1 MSTTVWSSTAGT
13 TVTQS
18 LADQAETSATNAA
31 ASATQAATSAA
42 QAAASATN
50 AATSAAAGLAKV
62 SSNDTTAAVLS
73 SKIVGEGSTLT
84 VTETNDGSNE
94 TLTLSTTG
102 LQAADATLTALSG
115 LTVSADQMI
124 FATGSDAFAT
134 TGLTSAGRALLDDND
149 AAAQRTTLGL
159 GTAATSASPAFL
171 ASASP
176 TVSSGTLT
184 LTSSGLTF
192 SDGTTQTTASSGG
205 GGGSSLTIADEG
217 SDLSTAATKIDFVG
231 AGVTASGTG
240 ANKTVTIPGGT
251 SGITVQDEGSA
262 LSTLGTTLNF
272 VGSGVTAS
280 GNGATKTITIS
291 SGGGGSGNFV
301 PVTGGTFTGNL
312 GIEKNGATTL
322 TLTRTNSASNFA
334 EIEAAGSNGEQ
345 LTIKSNVSN
354 QTGGFTA
361 FDVGGSERMRLDSS
375 GNLGIG
381 TSSPNFKL
389 DVHGPD
395 LGQTSGDTT
404 DLLQIYSN
412 NGNASYLNFQVIRT
426 ANGTNWTSAGTRIQQ
441 VIDTTKQGYIQF
453 NGDGNNSGVS
463 FGSNATES
471 MRIDSSGNVGIGTSS
486 PDVKFQVQT
495 STNANIAIV
504 SGTTGVSAID
514 FGDSDDRNAGLIQ
527 NLNTDNAM
535 TFRTS
540 GAGEDMRINSAGH
553 VLIGTTSST
562 TDLAYDRKLKISG
575 SGPALILEETDT
587 SQMYTISTLGGSLII
602 RDATNTAGRVT
613 IDSSGNVG
621 IGTSNP
627 SFGNSNLKV
636 TRGITAING
645 SSTSPYFQLY
655 NNNAGTDQKT
665 WRIGGIPSGDLTF
678 ETVNDAYSAS
688 ISRMLI
694 ASTGDIT
701 FKQGVVNLESTSG
714 NPAQMNFYCES
725 GNAHYTRIQSSPH
738 ASYSGNVVLTLP
750 TTSGTLATTGK
761 AIAMAIVFG

>member
-1 MSTTVWSSTAGT
+1 MATAVSTQLSALTGSNTVQQMMSDVN
-13 TVTQS
+13 S
-18 LADQAETSATNAA
+18 LKTLSAL
-31 ASATQAATSAA
+31 ATD
-42 QAAASATN
+42 
-50 AATSAAAGLAKV
+50 AAG
-62 SSNDTTAAVLS
+62 
-73 SKIVGEGSTLT
+73 
-84 VTETNDGSNE
+84 
-94 TLTLSTTG
+94 
-102 LQAADATLTALSG
+102 SG
-115 LTVSADQMI
+115 
-124 FATGSDAFAT
+124 
-134 TGLTSAGRALLDDND
+134 
-149 AAAQRTTLGL
+149 
-159 GTAATSASPAFL
+159 
-171 ASASP
+171 
-176 TVSSGTLT
+176 
-184 LTSSGLTF
+184 
-192 SDGTTQTTASSGG
+192 
-205 GGGSSLTIADEG
+205 
-217 SDLSTAATKIDFVG
+217 DFV
-231 AGVTASGTG
+231 
-240 ANKTVTIPGGT
+240 PT
-251 SGITVQDEGSA
+251 S
-262 LSTLGTTLNF
+262 
-272 VGSGVTAS
+272 
-280 GNGATKTITIS
+280 
-291 SGGGGSGNFV
+291 
-301 PVTGGTFTGNL
+301 GGTFTGNL

-322 TLTRTNSASNFA
+322 TLTRTNSSSNFA
-334 EIEAAGSNGEQ
+334 EIEAAGGSGEQ

-361 FDVGGSERMRLDSS
+361 FDVGGSERLRVDSS
-375 GNLGIG
+375 
-381 TSSPNFKL
+381 
-389 DVHGPD
+389 
-395 LGQTSGDTT
+395 
-404 DLLQIYSN
+404 
-412 NGNASYLNFQVIRT
+412 
-426 ANGTNWTSAGTRIQQ
+426 
-441 VIDTTKQGYIQF
+441 
-453 NGDGNNSGVS
+453 
-463 FGSNATES
+463 
-471 MRIDSSGNVGIGTSS
+471 
-486 PDVKFQVQT
+486 
-495 STNANIAIV
+495 
-504 SGTTGVSAID
+504 
-514 FGDSDDRNAGLIQ
+514 
-527 NLNTDNAM
+527 
-535 TFRTS
+535 
-540 GAGEDMRINSAGH
+540 GH